1 MSLQRLITTTLGDR
15 DAVEMARAHAAEW
28 ASWLTPISDQSPAGQ
43 DPGYDDDFQ
52 SMREEVNKLSGAD
65 AERVIVLAE
74 KLLKGTCKDLRV
86 LTYYLWAR
94 LQRDGEAGLAA
105 GLNLLAAMVDRYSA
119 EVLPARPNSRKVAL
133 EWLASAKVLDSLT
146 LYPEVVKA
154 EAERTVAA
162 LAWLDQVLE
171 GWPAE
176 QRPDLGALYAALS
189 ARLAQAGGLDAV
201 VPQFSASHAGAGRE
215 SGSRE
220 AASHGA
226 RPEPGVI
233 RSGRDLLDN
242 GRALA
247 SYLREQP
254 QGWLAAH
261 RLMKSLRWDTVHQ
274 SPPQDA
280 SGRTRLA
287 PPRDE
292 YRAQLKRLYL
302 QQSWNELLDQVER
315 MFAEGVNH
323 FWLDLQW
330 FLYQALSRQPAPS
343 EGWARIVK
351 EDLGLLLERLPGLET
366 LCWDDGSAFAD
377 ETTREWIDQHVST
390 QGAAAW
396 LPAPAACVADDADI
410 LALESEALAQADR
423 DGVEVA
429 LAWLDTRPDIH
440 GGRQH
445 WLLRLLMARVAE
457 QYGKS
462 ELALHLLGEL
472 DATAQRHVLAQWEPA
487 RVFEVKA
494 RLLKLLRLKAQR
506 SDADKNA
513 LSKRME
519 PLLAALVAMD
529 PVRAAV
535 LCG

>member
-1 MSLQRLITTTLGDR
+1 MSLQALVATTLGER
-15 DAVEMARAHAAEW
+15 DGVAFARGYAEHWAA
-28 ASWLTPISDQSPAGQ
+28 WLAPISAESVVGQ

-65 AERVIVLAE
+65 ADRVIVLAE

-94 LQRDGEAGLAA
+94 LQRDGEAGLAE
-105 GLNLLAAMVDRYSA
+105 GLNLLAGMVDRYSA
-119 EVLPARPNSRKVAL
+119 DVLPARPNSRKVAL
-133 EWLASAKVLDSLT
+133 EWLASAKVLDSLR

-162 LAWLDQVLE
+162 LVWLNQVLE

-176 QRPDLGALYAALS
+176 QRPNLGALYSALS
-189 ARLAQAGGLDAV
+189 ARLAQAGGIEAV
-201 VPQFSASHAGAGRE
+201 VPQFSASHDSAT
-215 SGSRE
+215 RE
-220 AASHGA
+220 ATSHGA
-226 RPEPGVI
+226 NHGAGPNAI

-280 SGRTRLA
+280 NGRTRLA
-287 PPRDE
+287 PPRSE

-302 QQSWNELLDQVER
+302 QQSWSELLDQVER

-330 FLYQALSRQPAPS
+330 LLYQALSRQPAPF

-351 EDLGLLLERLPGLET
+351 EDLGLLLDRLPGLET

-377 ETTREWIDQHVST
+377 ETTREWIEQHVRT
-390 QGAAAW
+390 QAASAW
-396 LPAPAACVADDADI
+396 LPTSTASIADEAEI

-429 LAWLDTRPDIH
+429 LAWLDTRPEIH
-440 GGRQH
+440 SGRQR

-472 DATAQRHVLAQWEPA
+472 DATGQRHGLAEWEPA

-494 RLLKLLRLKAQR
+494 RLLKLLRIKAQR
-506 SDADKNA
+506 SDADKAA
-513 LSKRME
+513 LGKRME

>member
-1 MSLQRLITTTLGDR
+1 MSLQALIATTLGER
-15 DAVEMARAHAAEW
+15 DAVGIAKAQAEHWAA
-28 ASWLTPISDQSPAGQ
+28 WLAPISAESAVGQ

-52 SMREEVNKLSGAD
+52 SLREEVNKLSGAD
-65 AERVIVLAE
+65 VERVIVLAE
-74 KLLKGTCKDLRV
+74 KLLKHTCKDLRV

-94 LQRDGEAGLAA
+94 LQRDGESGLAE
-105 GLNLLAAMVDRYSA
+105 GLNLLAATVDRYA
-119 EVLPARPNSRKVAL
+119 KEVLPARPNSRKVAL

-162 LAWLDQVLE
+162 LAWLDQSLE

-176 QRPDLGALYAALS
+176 QRPELGALYSALL

-201 VPQFSASHAGAGRE
+201 VPQFSASHDAANPQAAKQAATHGAGP
-215 SGSRE
+215 
-220 AASHGA
+220 A
-226 RPEPGVI
+226 PNTI
-233 RSGRDLLDN
+233 RSGRDLRDN

-247 SYLREQP
+247 GYLREQP

-280 SGRTRLA
+280 NGRTRLA
-287 PPRDE
+287 PPRGE

-302 QQSWNELLDQVER
+302 QQSWNALLDQVER

-330 FLYQALSRQPAPS
+330 FLYQALSRQPAPF

-351 EDLGLLLERLPGLET
+351 DDLGMLLERLPGLET
-366 LCWDDGSAFAD
+366 LRWDDGSAFAD
-377 ETTREWIDQHVST
+377 ETTREWIDEHVST

-396 LPAPAACVADDADI
+396 LPTAAASTPDEADI
-410 LALESEALAQADR
+410 LVLESEALAQADR

-440 GGRQH
+440 SGRQR

-462 ELALHLLGEL
+462 ELALHLLGE
-472 DATAQRHVLAQWEPA
+472 WEPA

-494 RLLKLLRLKAQR
+494 RLLKLLRIKAQR
-506 SDADKNA
+506 SDADKAA
-513 LSKRME
+513 LGKRME